1 MRQSI
6 RTNILIIFVSL
17 IALVSTSLIT
27 SQYYFSQKLATS
39 ATEKTFS
46 LISKNIAEK
55 INTQNSDIVQ
65 ILEKNSKNNH
75 LLEKIYIDYKHP
87 ALEILTEIMT
97 INPTIY
103 AVYFAHND
111 GSYYEVINLNES
123 KIVRETFH
131 APSQSH
137 WLTLVHID
145 NEIYYFYL
153 DKELRL
159 TLERIEHKPYN
170 PLKRPWYQN
179 AYVNNGVVITGPYTF
194 TNLQQVGTTYSIT
207 LPNDAGVLALDYR
220 LERLN
225 SFLALQRFEESTK
238 VFLFNKNGEVVASSN
253 PDKKIISSALSEAFL
268 ANNQKTISHS
278 DSSGSY
284 FSIYKPL
291 LENIYLGITMD
302 KKKLLEPYQN
312 NLYFALAIALV
323 LLLFSFPIIIYATSI
338 IVKPIKALIMQNEQI
353 KQRAFT
359 QVKPINTNI
368 VEFIELSN
376 SMISMS
382 KSIDTYQAS
391 EEKILN
397 SIVKIIADAIDT
409 KSPYTA
415 GHCARVPKLALMLLE
430 KVNASEQ
437 GVCEGFSL
445 KSKEEIREFELA
457 AWLHDC
463 GKVTTPEYVV
473 DKATKLETIY
483 NRIHE
488 IRTRF
493 EVLHRDAQIEYYQ
506 ELLSGNNKV
515 DALKTLQK
523 KHTALQ
529 EDFAF
534 IAKCNVGSEYFTPE
548 ASEKLKKIAQKEWMR
563 NFDNTIGLGPDES
576 LRKSREKHQELP
588 AKEQLLCD
596 KSEHIIQ
603 RENFD
608 YDSYAQNGFLL
619 DVPEYQ
625 YNLGELYNLSI
636 ERGTLTPEERYKINE
651 HVIMTIKMLES
662 IPFPEHLSRIPEYA
676 GNHHETLIGTGYPRK
691 LSANELSVPARIM
704 ALCDIFEALTASD
717 RPYKKAKTL
726 SESLKIMSFMVKDKH
741 IDSDIFRLF
750 LEEGIYL
757 EYAKLYLDEAQ
768 IDAVKIEEYLS

>member
-6 RTNILIIFVSL
+6 RTNILIIFVFIITLVSISL
-17 IALVSTSLIT
+17 IA

-46 LISKNIAEK
+46 LISKNIVEK
-55 INTQNSDIVQ
+55 INTQNSNIVQ
-65 ILEKNSKNNH
+65 ILENNSKNPH

-87 ALEILTEIMT
+87 ALEILTEIM
-97 INPTIY
+97 ILDPSIY
-103 AVYFAHND
+103 AVYFAHNN
-111 GSYYEVINLNES
+111 GAYYEVINLNES
-123 KIVRETFH
+123 KIVRETFD
-131 APSQSH
+131 APSDSH
-137 WLTLVHID
+137 WLILVHID

-153 DKELRL
+153 DRDLTL

-179 AYVNNGVVITGPYTF
+179 AFITSRVVITGPYTF
-194 TNLQQVGTTYSIT
+194 TNLKQVGTTYSIT
-207 LPNDAGVLALDYR
+207 LPNKAGVLAIDYR

-225 SFLALQRFEESTK
+225 SYLAMQRFEENSK
-238 VFLFNKNGEVVASSN
+238 VFLFNKQAQIIASSN
-253 PDKKIISSALSEAFL
+253 PNNKIISPALSDAL
-268 ANNQKTISHS
+268 RANNQKIISHS
-278 DSSGSY
+278 DSKGTY

-312 NLYFALAIALV
+312 NLFFALAIAFV
-323 LLLFSFPIIIYATSI
+323 LLLMSLPIVIYATSI
-338 IVKPIKALIMQNEQI
+338 IIKPIKALIEQNEQI

-359 QVKPINTNI
+359 QVQPVKTNI
-368 VEFIELSN
+368 LEFIELSN
-376 SMISMS
+376 SMVSMS
-382 KSIDTYQAS
+382 KSIHTYQES

-397 SIVKIIADAIDT
+397 AIVKIIADAIDT

-415 GHCARVPKLALMLLE
+415 GHCARVPRLALMLLE

-437 GVCEGFSL
+437 GVSQGFSL
-445 KSKEEIREFELA
+445 QSKEEIREFELG

-493 EVLHRDAQIEYYQ
+493 EVLHRDVQIEYYQ
-506 ELLSGNNKV
+506 EILAGNEKA
-515 DALKTLQK
+515 DALEKLKQK
-523 KHTALQ
+523 HHELQ

-534 IAKCNVGSEYFTPE
+534 IAQCNIGGEYFSAKE
-548 ASEKLKKIAQKEWMR
+548 SEKLKNIAQKEWVR
-563 NFDNTIGLGPDES
+563 NFDDTIGLGLEES
-576 LRKSREKHQELP
+576 LRKSREKPQELP
-588 AKEQLLCD
+588 AVEQLLCD

-603 RENFD
+603 REDFD
-608 YDSYAQNGFLL
+608 YDSYRQNGFLL

-636 ERGTLTPEERYKINE
+636 ERGTLTTEERYKINE

-662 IPFPEHLSRIPEYA
+662 IPFPEHLRKIPEYA
-676 GNHHETLIGTGYPRK
+676 GTHHETLIGTGYPRK
-691 LSANELSVPARIM
+691 LAAKELSIPARIM

-726 SESLKIMSFMVKDKH
+726 SESLKIMSIMVKDKH
-741 IDSDIFRLF
+741 IDADIFRLF
-750 LEEGIYL
+750 LEEEIYL

-768 IDAVKIEEYLS
+768 IDVVKIEEYL